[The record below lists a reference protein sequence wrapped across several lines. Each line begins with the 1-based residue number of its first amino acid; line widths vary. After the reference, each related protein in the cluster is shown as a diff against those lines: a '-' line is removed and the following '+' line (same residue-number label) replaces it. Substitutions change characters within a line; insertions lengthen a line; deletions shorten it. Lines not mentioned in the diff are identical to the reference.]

1 MFPSWIPK
9 QITVRKD
16 IQTAEDTQ
24 SFIETGTRA
33 GCRRTPAGHAPRHAE
48 SPDPAPP
55 CGAGYAKLLHEVA
68 AVGKIPALRAFTHHL
83 NDAPDAVIL
92 RSGTYLHF
100 LKTFF
105 RGVPLDDT
113 PSLLHSAV
121 WWSKF
126 IVPGSPSPR
135 RSGSASRGISTR
147 SWRATRSAT
156 SPATASCV
164 RWVCWVLGGGTKT
177 ALIAD
182 DDMSILR

>member
-135 RSGSASRGISTR
+135 RSGAVPLAAFRRVPGGLPVPLRLPASDGYVGFWVVEQKRR
-147 SWRATRSAT
+147 S
-156 SPATASCV
+156 SPT
-164 RWVCWVLGGGTKT
+164 TT
-177 ALIAD
+177 
-182 DDMSILR
+182 